1 MLMSDPQRAAVRHA
15 GRSDGRWLRTVDVP
29 TARAFTRGYDR
40 DATDGLLEE
49 CAETIEELTYRLRF
63 AHDEVVELRRQART
77 RTARRGR
84 TRVRGRQSGGR
95 QSGSRQ
101 SSPAR
106 RRRVRV
112 RRAVRG

>member
-15 GRSDGRWLRTVDVP
+15 GRIDGRWLRTVDVP

-84 TRVRGRQSGGR
+84 TRIRGRR
-95 QSGSRQ
+95 SGSRQ
-101 SSPAR
+101 SGHAR

>member
-1 MLMSDPQRAAVRHA
+1 MLMSDPQWAAVRQT
-15 GRSDGRWLRTVDVP
+15 GRVDGRWLRTVDVP

-49 CAETIEELTYRLRF
+49 CAETIEELTYQLQL

-77 RTARRGR
+77 RAARRGR
-84 TRVRGRQSGGR
+84 TRVRSRQSGH
-95 QSGSRQ
+95 
-101 SSPAR
+101 AR